1 MKRISS
7 LVLILCV
14 CFASVAW
21 SQKNGWSEFHRHN
34 MQRRNP
40 YEKVLNV
47 NNVGS
52 LDKKWSYKTG
62 GMLNL
67 HLPW

>member
-1 MKRISS
+1 
-7 LVLILCV
+7 
-14 CFASVAW
+14 
-21 SQKNGWSEFHRHN
+21 